1 MTQFNY
7 EGDRLAHLSQ
17 KGRVAFEEVM
27 PARFLLSVMFWRLFP
42 NFLLEGGC
50 KSLNQTRNVIDSTT

>member
-17 KGRVAFEEVM
+17 NGRVAFEEVM
-27 PARFLLSVMFWRLFP
+27 PARFFVKCDV
-42 NFLLEGGC
+42 LEVVSKISTRGGLQ
-50 KSLNQTRNVIDSTT
+50 KFESN